1 MTLNHQLVTLNAT
14 TPFLLTTAFAAEIE
28 YAGNLNITVQNL
40 DQSKHVLLGSSSIT
54 TSSYGHKLDPLSN
67 IQLTLR
73 PEDELYGLADTGTLS
88 CGIIKV
94 QH

>member
-1 MTLNHQLVTLNAT
+1 MTLSHQQLTLNAT
-14 TPFLLTTAFAAEIE
+14 TATLLTTAFASEID
-28 YAGNLNITVQNL
+28 YAGDLTILVQNH
-40 DQSKHVLLGSSSIT
+40 DQSKHVLLGSSSVT
-54 TSSYGHKLDPLSN
+54 TSSYGIKLDPLQY
-67 IQLTLR
+67 IQIKLR